1 MPFGGSVWF
10 PVIAVSIQAFSRPWD
25 AARSFQA
32 QEKDALGG
40 PRTCIQ
46 DAVLSLGKLSTPFHS
61 PEFTQNKSHALP
73 GLSARSEKQREL
85 VLGTGLPC
93 LPPAAAASPCS
104 SSPRPSPSSPLHS
117 HHLLVSLQVIY
128 NQQSWRT
135 GLISDIAI
143 PSLLQK

>member
-1 MPFGGSVWF
+1 MPLGGSVRF
-10 PVIAVSIQAFSRPWD
+10 PVIAISIQVFSRSWD
-25 AARSFQA
+25 AARSLQA

-40 PRTCIQ
+40 LCTCIH
-46 DAVLSLGKLSTPFHS
+46 DAVLSSGKLLTPCHS

-73 GLSARSEKQREL
+73 GSRARSEKQREL
-85 VLGTGLPC
+85 VLGTGLHC
-93 LPPAAAASPCS
+93 LPPAASPCS